1 MTSLYDALYTAVTRV
16 AAQQGAKCVIAFT
29 DGYDNYSQCS
39 SDDVV
44 TLATRYHVPIFIVG
58 FSGAD
63 ASTMYSIASQT
74 GGRYYDIDDIYNMEE
89 IYKDIYRQEKEM
101 YLVEF
106 TDESGGK
113 MTDEINLLAGYH
125 SAEYG
130 GESYCDFQ
138 PNLLISVDGAN
149 LYTSGPE
156 ATVESYLK
164 GFDDAM
170 SYQDFSYISDYL
182 KKDSNIYKS
191 QKEYVKKGISES
203 LDSYEIVDV
212 DYSGKKKCIVT
223 TRETYYVQRQGE
235 PLELMTQQCQYQLKK
250 TSDGWKMTDFAGPV
264 EVLSRI
270 ND

>member
-1 MTSLYDALYTAVTRV
+1 
-16 AAQQGAKCVIAFT
+16 
-29 DGYDNYSQCS
+29 
-39 SDDVV
+39 
-44 TLATRYHVPIFIVG
+44 
-58 FSGAD
+58 
-63 ASTMYSIASQT
+63 
-74 GGRYYDIDDIYNMEE
+74 
-89 IYKDIYRQEKEM
+89 
-101 YLVEF
+101 
-106 TDESGGK
+106 